1 MSTTLAAQAV
11 GSTVTLN
18 VDGAAVSFLVVQQG
32 CPDASLYDGCDGT
45 WLLMQDVYSERIF
58 GSANDYA
65 ASTLHIWLNG
75 TFLSKL
81 DSGIQQAVQTAGL
94 PCFDGEAVRSGA
106 DGVSAK
112 IFLLSMREMGTPAS
126 QKANLADEG
135 VLLDYFEDGDGNE
148 EPLRA
153 ASDWYWTRSPSTANG
168 DDVWAV
174 AGSSGK
180 CACRDVSYSYGV
192 RPALILPQAMPVE
205 NGAVQPNGAPTITSA
220 SGVSGADLGTRNGPF
235 SLEYIAADP
244 EGSSLSL
251 TESLDQTVTRTLTAP
266 SGSTLRFEAVYD
278 SLTFLKLANGVHTL
292 QVTASDG
299 LASASFTASF
309 TKAAASASLTL
320 TQPLTA
326 DAPITAANLTVGG
339 SCPDDA
345 VFSVEMTNNALDDD
359 PVWQDATQAVRQG
372 GNFLFAN
379 QTAANGPAFNF
390 RIEVARG
397 PSGAGGYIDSVSGA
411 YQ

>member
-1 MSTTLAAQAV
+1 
-11 GSTVTLN
+11 
-18 VDGAAVSFLVVQQG
+18 
-32 CPDASLYDGCDGT
+32 
-45 WLLMQDVYSERIF
+45 
-58 GSANDYA
+58 
-65 ASTLHIWLNG
+65 
-75 TFLSKL
+75 
-81 DSGIQQAVQTAGL
+81 
-94 PCFDGEAVRSGA
+94 
-106 DGVSAK
+106 
-112 IFLLSMREMGTPAS
+112 
-126 QKANLADEG
+126 
-135 VLLDYFEDGDGNE
+135 
-148 EPLRA
+148 
-153 ASDWYWTRSPSTANG
+153 
-168 DDVWAV
+168 
-174 AGSSGK
+174 
-180 CACRDVSYSYGV
+180 
-192 RPALILPQAMPVE
+192 MPVE

-235 SLEYIAADP
+235 SFEYIAADP

-326 DAPITAANLTVGG
+326 DAPITAASLTVGG

-345 VFSVEMTNNALDDD
+345 VFSIEMTNNALDDD

-372 GNFLFAN
+372 SNFLFAN

>member
-1 MSTTLAAQAV
+1 
-11 GSTVTLN
+11 
-18 VDGAAVSFLVVQQG
+18 
-32 CPDASLYDGCDGT
+32 
-45 WLLMQDVYSERIF
+45 
-58 GSANDYA
+58 
-65 ASTLHIWLNG
+65 
-75 TFLSKL
+75 
-81 DSGIQQAVQTAGL
+81 
-94 PCFDGEAVRSGA
+94 
-106 DGVSAK
+106 
-112 IFLLSMREMGTPAS
+112 MREMGTPAS

-153 ASDWYWTRSPSTANG
+153 ASGWYWTRSPSTANG

-235 SLEYIAADP
+235 SFEYIAADP

-278 SLTFLKLANGVHTL
+278 SLTFLKLDFKRMYRLVCIVFRFIYSPIHNRTYKRECKPIFLVCARKIGKMRTYYAYTVKKCCNCSNRQYNGKSRDRKTHI
-292 QVTASDG
+292 
-299 LASASFTASF
+299 
-309 TKAAASASLTL
+309 SL
-320 TQPLTA
+320 
-326 DAPITAANLTVGG
+326 
-339 SCPDDA
+339 
-345 VFSVEMTNNALDDD
+345 
-359 PVWQDATQAVRQG
+359 
-372 GNFLFAN
+372 
-379 QTAANGPAFNF
+379 
-390 RIEVARG
+390 
-397 PSGAGGYIDSVSGA
+397 
-411 YQ
+411 